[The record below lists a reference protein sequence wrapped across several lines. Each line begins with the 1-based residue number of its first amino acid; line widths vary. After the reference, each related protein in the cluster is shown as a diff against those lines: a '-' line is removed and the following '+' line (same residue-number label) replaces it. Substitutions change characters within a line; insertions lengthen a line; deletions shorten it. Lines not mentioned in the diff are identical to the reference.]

1 MSILEVEQSIYAI
14 FFDVQQ
20 IFVRV
25 RVPNP
30 KLMKHIQVHMGERPV
45 PCSENVSMALAEAS
59 DLLSQEPKE
68 YPLTVLS
75 FLGQQ
80 PQN

>member
-1 MSILEVEQSIYAI
+1 M
-14 FFDVQQ
+14 
-20 IFVRV
+20 

-30 KLMKHIQVHMGERPV
+30 KVMKHIQVHMGERPV
-45 PCSENVSMALAEAS
+45 PCLENVSMALAEAS

-68 YPLTVLS
+68 YPLTVLT

-80 PQN
+80 PHN